1 MIKIVTDMMKDFF
14 LLFRGKTPLTKKNP
28 LNSRN
33 KIKKNK
39 Q

>member
-1 MIKIVTDMMKDFF
+1 MIKTVTDMMKDFF

-33 KIKKNK
+33 EKKIKK